1 MADRDVFRA
10 GGAENPDFAGLTLRG
25 PEKAVGKAVKGL
37 ALHA

>member
-10 GGAENPDFAGLTLRG
+10 GGAENPDFVGLALHG
-25 PEKAVGKAVKGL
+25 PEKAVGKAVTGR